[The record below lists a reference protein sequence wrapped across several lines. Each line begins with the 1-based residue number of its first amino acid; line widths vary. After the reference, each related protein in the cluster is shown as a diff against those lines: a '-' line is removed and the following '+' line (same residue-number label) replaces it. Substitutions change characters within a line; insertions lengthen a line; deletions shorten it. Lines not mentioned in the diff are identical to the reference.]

1 MSRRLAYLSL
11 GANLGE
17 RGETL
22 REALRRLGRAEG
34 VRIKALSPF
43 YETGAWGK
51 TDQPDFLNAAACL
64 ETELQPLELLHLCQ
78 GIELALGRERHEH
91 WGARTIDLDLLH
103 IPGVSSGSE
112 ELRLPHPYLTR
123 RAFVLVPLAEIAP
136 EEVIEGRAVREWLDA
151 LLAEESRAGGGSFV
165 RLAAELSEPYP
176 LQLIACIDEGRG
188 LGREGQLLL
197 HLQEDMAFFRQKT
210 WNQTVIMGR
219 RTLASLPGGRPLAG
233 RENIVLSRTLEQG
246 AAGGVTVCGDL
257 PSLWQVLGHLHLQ
270 QPEGGFFVI
279 GGGEIYRLLLPY
291 TGEAWLTEVPGQ
303 HPADVFLPELQGFV
317 LEEKKTGAD
326 CCFCRYKRVSWGL

>member
-17 RGETL
+17 RGEAL

-34 VRIKALSPF
+34 VQIKALSPF

-51 TDQPDFLNAAACL
+51 TDQPDFLNAAACI

-136 EEVIEGRAVREWLDA
+136 EEVIEGRPVREWRDA
-151 LLAEESRAGGGSFV
+151 LLAEESRAGGAPQV
-165 RLAAELSEPYP
+165 RPGAELSEPYP

-197 HLQEDMAFFRQKT
+197 HLQEDMDFFRQKT
-210 WNQTVIMGR
+210 WNQIVIMGR
-219 RTLASLPGGRPLAG
+219 RTLESLPGGRPLAG
-233 RENIVLSRTLEQG
+233 RGNIVLSRTLTPG
-246 AAGGVTVCGDL
+246 AAAGLTVCRDL
-257 PSLWQVLGHLHLQ
+257 PALWRVLGELHLQ
-270 QPEGGFFVI
+270 QPERQCFVI

-291 TGEAWLTEVPGQ
+291 AGEAWLTEIPGRYA
-303 HPADVFLPELQGFV
+303 ADTFLPELQGFA
-317 LEEKKTGAD
+317 LAEKKWGAA
-326 CCFCRYKRVSWGL
+326 CCFCRYKRVL